1 MVLHLQQK
9 YYIVLILN
17 NPEKR
22 FLLSLHYNGNNIF
35 LFVNATKVYQ
45 FKPKDTEIKDYALCL
60 DNVSK
65 YFIINNMKKKK
76 KRIKKSCKIF
86 SIDFNPILILI
97 QYYRYP

>member
-22 FLLSLHYNGNNIF
+22 FVLSLHYNGNNIF

-45 FKPKDTEIKDYALCL
+45 FKPKDTEIKDYTLCL

-76 KRIKKSCKIF
+76 KGLKRVVKF
-86 SIDFNPILILI
+86 SLLILILF
-97 QYYRYP
+97 